1 MNPMMS
7 TIPLR
12 EIAHARAGD
21 KGNTSNISVIAY
33 DPAWYET
40 IVEQVTEEAVGLL
53 FAARRPTRIR
63 RYELPRLHALNF
75 VLEGVLDGGVNSSL
89 NLDAHGKSLA
99 FLLLGL
105 GVRIL
110 SPSTPLPDA
119 PMNPFPWRTSP

>member
-1 MNPMMS
+1 MNTPMT

-12 EIAHARAGD
+12 EIAHGRAGD

-33 DPAWYET
+33 DPAWYDT
-40 IVEQVTEEAVGLL
+40 IVEQVTEEAVGQL

-105 GVRIL
+105 SVRIP
-110 SPSTPLPDA
+110 SPSTPLPESL
-119 PMNPFPWRTSP
+119 MRR